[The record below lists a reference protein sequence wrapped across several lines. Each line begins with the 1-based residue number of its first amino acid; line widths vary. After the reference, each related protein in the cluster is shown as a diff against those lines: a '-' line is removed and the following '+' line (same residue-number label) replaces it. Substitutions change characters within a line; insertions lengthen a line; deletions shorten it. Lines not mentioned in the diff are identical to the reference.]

1 MLKDIID
8 SVVDKLEDSGIDSVY
23 SAFDAEPVEGKGR
36 GIFTVVGI
44 GSFESSTPIFTQYS
58 IYLPFKT
65 EIEIK
70 VTAPDSGTV
79 EQIYTYYDEHI
90 EPVIMSM
97 TGLNCTIKKFTVKF
111 DSNIQRLVLTA
122 CFAANGISKTE
133 RCAS

>member
-8 SVVDKLEDSGIDSVY
+8 SVVDKLKGSGVESVY
-23 SAFDAEPVEGKGR
+23 SAFDAKSVEGKGR
-36 GIFTVVGI
+36 GILTVVGI

-70 VTAPDSGTV
+70 VTAPDGGTM
-79 EQIYTYYDEHI
+79 EQLYNYYDENI
-90 EPVIMSM
+90 GSVIMGM

-133 RCAS
+133 RNES